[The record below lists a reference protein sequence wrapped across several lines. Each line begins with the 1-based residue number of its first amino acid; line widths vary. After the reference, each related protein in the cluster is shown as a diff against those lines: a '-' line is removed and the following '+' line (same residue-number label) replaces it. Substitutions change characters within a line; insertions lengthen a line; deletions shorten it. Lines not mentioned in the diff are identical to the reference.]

1 MRSKFL
7 ILIFMAHVAKDF
19 SGLMGTLQDLSAKQ
33 IEAHLKL
40 YEGYVKKINEIEEK
54 LMTVDKSLANYSFG
68 EYSEL
73 KRREAVAFNGTYL
86 HEMYFENMIGTST
99 EGSAALKAAIEGSFG
114 SMADWEK
121 DMRASAAS
129 TPGWVLLTFSKI
141 DKKLHHYIMFEHHMN
156 YPVHQVPLMA
166 LDCWEHAFMID
177 YGIVKPDYLN
187 AFLKNLDWKV
197 LSERFAAL

>member
-1 MRSKFL
+1 
-7 ILIFMAHVAKDF
+7 MAHIAQDF
-19 SGLMGTLQDLSAKQ
+19 SGLLGTLAGLSDAQLSA
-33 IEAHLKL
+33 HFKL

-86 HEMYFENMIGTST
+86 HEMYFQNMVGQPT
-99 EGSAALKAAIEGSFG
+99 EASATLKAALEGSFG
-114 SMADWEK
+114 SLENWEK

-129 TPGWVLLTFSKI
+129 TPGWVLLTFNKM

-177 YGIVKPDYLN
+177 YGIDKPTYVG
-187 AFLKNLDWKV
+187 AFLKALDWKV

>member
-1 MRSKFL
+1 
-7 ILIFMAHVAKDF
+7 MAHIAKDF
-19 SGLMGTLQDLSAKQ
+19 SALLGKLPGLSDAQLSA
-33 IEAHLKL
+33 HFKL

-86 HEMYFENMIGTST
+86 HEMYFENMVGTPT
-99 EGSAALKAAIEGSFG
+99 EASAALQAAIEGSFG
-114 SMADWEK
+114 TMADWEK
-121 DMRASAAS
+121 DMRAAAGS
-129 TPGWVLLTFSKI
+129 TPGWVLLTFNKM
-141 DKKLHHYIMFEHHMN
+141 DKKLHHYIMYEHHMN

-177 YGIVKPDYLN
+177 YGIDKANYLN
-187 AFLKNLDWKV
+187 TFVKALDWKV
-197 LSERFAAL
+197 LSERFGAL

>member
-1 MRSKFL
+1 
-7 ILIFMAHVAKDF
+7 MAHSAKDF
-19 SGLMGTLQDLSAKQ
+19 TGLLGKLPGLSDAQLSA
-33 IEAHLKL
+33 HFKL

-86 HEMYFENMIGTST
+86 HEMYFENMVGTPT
-99 EGSAALKAAIEGSFG
+99 EASAALKAAMEGSFG
-114 SMADWEK
+114 SLADWEK
-121 DMRASAAS
+121 DMRASAGS
-129 TPGWVLLTFSKI
+129 TPGWVLLTFNKM
-141 DKKLHHYIMFEHHMN
+141 DKKLHHYIMYEHHMN

-177 YGIVKPDYLN
+177 YGIDKPSYLN
-187 AFLKNLDWKV
+187 TFVKAIDWKV
-197 LSERFAAL
+197 LSERFAQL

>member
-1 MRSKFL
+1 
-7 ILIFMAHVAKDF
+7 MAHTAKDF
-19 SGLMGTLQDLSAKQ
+19 TALLGKLPGLSDAQLSQ
-33 IEAHLKL
+33 HFKL

-86 HEMYFENMIGTST
+86 HELYFENMKGTPT
-99 EGSAALKAAIEGSFG
+99 EASSALKTALEGSFG
-114 SMADWEK
+114 SLENWEK
-121 DMRASAAS
+121 DMRASAGS
-129 TPGWVLLTFSKI
+129 TPGWVLLTFNKV
-141 DKKLHHYIMFEHHMN
+141 DKKLHHYIMYEHHMN

-177 YGIVKPDYLN
+177 YGIDKASYLN
-187 AFLKNLDWKV
+187 SFVKVIDWDKV
-197 LSERFAAL
+197 SERFGAVA

>member
-1 MRSKFL
+1 
-7 ILIFMAHVAKDF
+7 MAHPVKDF
-19 SGLMGTLQDLSAKQ
+19 SSLVGTLQGLSDKQ
-33 IEAHLKL
+33 ISQHLKL

-54 LMTVDKSLANYSFG
+54 LMTIDRSLANYSFG

-86 HEMYFENMIGTST
+86 HEMYFENMKGTPS
-99 EGSAALKAAIEGSFG
+99 EGSDALKTALEGSFG
-114 SMADWEK
+114 SMEDWEK
-121 DMRASAAS
+121 DLRAAAGS
-129 TPGWVLLTFSKI
+129 TPGWVLLTFNKV

-177 YGIVKPDYLN
+177 YGIDKPSYIG
-187 AFLKNLDWKV
+187 AFLKNLNWDSV
-197 LSERFAAL
+197 GERFNRVVQ

>member
-1 MRSKFL
+1 
-7 ILIFMAHVAKDF
+7 MAHIAKDF
-19 SGLMGTLQDLSAKQ
+19 SALLGNLPGLSDPQLSQ
-33 IEAHLKL
+33 HFKL

-86 HEMYFENMIGTST
+86 HELYFENMKGAPT
-99 EGSAALKAAIEGSFG
+99 EASSALKVALEASFG
-114 SMADWEK
+114 SLAEWEK
-121 DMRASAAS
+121 DLRASAGS
-129 TPGWVLLTFSKI
+129 TPGWVLLTFSKV
-141 DKKLHHYIMFEHHMN
+141 DKKLHHYIMYEHHMN

-177 YGIVKPDYLN
+177 YGIDKASYLN
-187 AFLKNLDWKV
+187 SFVKVIDWDKV
-197 LSERFAAL
+197 SERFGAI

>member
-1 MRSKFL
+1 
-7 ILIFMAHVAKDF
+7 MAHTAKDF
-19 SGLMGTLQDLSAKQ
+19 SGLLGTLQGLSDAQ
-33 IEAHLKL
+33 LQAHFTL

-54 LMTVDKSLANYSFG
+54 LMTVDRSLANYSFG

-86 HEMYFENMIGTST
+86 HELYFENMKGMPT
-99 EGSAALKAAIEGSFG
+99 EGSAQLKAALEASFG
-114 SMADWEK
+114 SMENWEK
-121 DMRASAAS
+121 DMRAAAAS
-129 TPGWVLLTFSKI
+129 TPGWVLLTFNKM

-177 YGIVKPDYLN
+177 YGIKKPDYLN
-187 AFLKNLDWKV
+187 AFMKNLNWDV
-197 LSERFAAL
+197 MNERFAALN

>member
-1 MRSKFL
+1 MS
-7 ILIFMAHVAKDF
+7 HTAKDF
-19 SGLMGTLQDLSAKQ
+19 SGLLGTLQGLSDNQLSA
-33 IEAHLKL
+33 HFKL

-86 HEMYFENMIGTST
+86 HEMYFENMKGTPT
-99 EGSAALKAAIEGSFG
+99 EGSDTLKAALEKSFG
-114 SMADWEK
+114 SMEGWEK
-121 DMRASAAS
+121 DMRACAAS
-129 TPGWVLLTFSKI
+129 TPGWVLLTYSQV
-141 DKKLHHYIMFEHHMN
+141 DKMLHHYIMFEHHMN

-177 YGIVKPDYLN
+177 YGINKPDYLN
-187 AFLKNLDWKV
+187 AFVKV
-197 LSERFAAL
+197 LNWDSVNERYLKIVQ

>member
-1 MRSKFL
+1 
-7 ILIFMAHVAKDF
+7 MAHNAKDF
-19 SGLMGTLQDLSAKQ
+19 SGLLGGVTGLSDAQ
-33 IEAHLKL
+33 LTAHFKL

-86 HEMYFENMIGTST
+86 HEMYFENMVGRPT
-99 EGSAALKAAIEGSFG
+99 EGSAALKSAIEGSFG
-114 SMADWEK
+114 SLADWEK
-121 DMRASAAS
+121 DMRAAAAS
-129 TPGWVLLTFSKI
+129 TPGWVLLTFNKM
-141 DKKLHHYIMFEHHMN
+141 DQKLHHYIMYEHHMN

-177 YGIVKPDYLN
+177 YGIDKPTYVSAFLN
-187 AFLKNLDWKV
+187 ALNWDV
-197 LSERFAAL
+197 LNERFGAL

>member
-1 MRSKFL
+1 
-7 ILIFMAHVAKDF
+7 MAHTAKDF
-19 SGLMGTLQDLSAKQ
+19 TALLGALPGLSDPQLA
-33 IEAHLKL
+33 AHFKL

-86 HEMYFENMIGTST
+86 HEMYFENMKGAPT
-99 EGSAALKAAIEGSFG
+99 EASAALKAAVEGSFG

-129 TPGWVLLTFSKI
+129 TPGWVLLTFNKM
-141 DKKLHHYIMFEHHMN
+141 DKKLHHYIMYEHHMN
-156 YPVHQVPLMA
+156 YPIHQVPLMA

-177 YGIVKPDYLN
+177 YGIDKASYLN
-187 AFLKNLDWKV
+187 TFVKAIDWEV
-197 LSERFAAL
+197 LSERFGAI

>member
-1 MRSKFL
+1 
-7 ILIFMAHVAKDF
+7 MAHTAKDF
-19 SGLMGTLQDLSAKQ
+19 SSLLGTLAGLSDAQLSA
-33 IEAHLKL
+33 HFKL

-54 LMTVDKSLANYSFG
+54 LLTVDKSLANYSFG

-86 HEMYFENMIGTST
+86 HEMYFENMNGTPS
-99 EGSAALKAAIEGSFG
+99 EASAALKAAIEGSFG
-114 SMADWEK
+114 TMADWEK
-121 DMRASAAS
+121 DMRAAAGS
-129 TPGWVLLTFSKI
+129 TPGWALLTFNKM

-177 YGIVKPDYLN
+177 YGIDKASYLN
-187 AFLKNLDWKV
+187 TFVKAIDWNV
-197 LSERFAAL
+197 LSERFGAL

>member
-1 MRSKFL
+1 
-7 ILIFMAHVAKDF
+7 MAHTAKDF
-19 SGLMGTLQDLSAKQ
+19 TALLGKLPGLSDAQLSQ
-33 IEAHLKL
+33 HFKL

-86 HEMYFENMIGTST
+86 HELYFENMKGTPT
-99 EGSAALKAAIEGSFG
+99 EASSALKTALEGSFG
-114 SMADWEK
+114 SLENWEK
-121 DMRASAAS
+121 DMRASAGS
-129 TPGWVLLTFSKI
+129 TPGWVLLTFNKV
-141 DKKLHHYIMFEHHMN
+141 DKKLHHYIMYEHHMN

-177 YGIVKPDYLN
+177 YGIDKASYLN
-187 AFLKNLDWKV
+187 SFVKVIDWGKV
-197 LSERFAAL
+197 SERFGAVA

>member
-1 MRSKFL
+1 
-7 ILIFMAHVAKDF
+7 MAHTAKDY
-19 SGLMGTLQDLSAKQ
+19 SGLLGTLAGLSDPQLSA
-33 IEAHLKL
+33 HFKL

-86 HEMYFENMIGTST
+86 HEMYFENMVGQPVEASD
-99 EGSAALKAAIEGSFG
+99 ALKAALEGSFG
-114 SMADWEK
+114 NMAEWEK
-121 DMRASAAS
+121 DMRACAAS
-129 TPGWVLLTFSKI
+129 TPGWVLLTFNKM

-177 YGIVKPDYLN
+177 YGINKPSYLN
-187 AFLKNLDWKV
+187 AFVKNMNWEV
-197 LSERFAAL
+197 MNQMFAAL

>member
-1 MRSKFL
+1 
-7 ILIFMAHVAKDF
+7 MAHTAKDF
-19 SGLMGTLQDLSAKQ
+19 SSLLGKLQGLSDKQ
-33 IEAHLKL
+33 LAAHFEL

-73 KRREAVAFNGTYL
+73 KRREATAFNGTYL
-86 HEMYFENMIGTST
+86 HEMYFENMTGEAT

-114 SMADWEK
+114 SMEVWEK
-121 DMRASAAS
+121 DMRAAASS
-129 TPGWVLLTFSKI
+129 TPGWVLLTFNKM

-156 YPVHQVPLMA
+156 YPIHQVPLMA

-177 YGIVKPDYLN
+177 YGIDKAAYLD
-187 AFLKNLDWKV
+187 AFTKALNWKV

>member
-1 MRSKFL
+1 
-7 ILIFMAHVAKDF
+7 MAHTAKDF
-19 SGLMGTLQDLSAKQ
+19 TALLGKLPGLSDAQLT
-33 IEAHLKL
+33 AHFKL

-86 HEMYFENMIGTST
+86 HEMYFENMSGAPT
-99 EGSAALKAAIEGSFG
+99 EASAALKAAIEGSFG
-114 SMADWEK
+114 TMADWEK
-121 DMRASAAS
+121 DMRAAAGS
-129 TPGWVLLTFSKI
+129 TPGWVLLTFNKM
-141 DKKLHHYIMFEHHMN
+141 DKKLHHYIMYEHHMN

-177 YGIVKPDYLN
+177 YGIDKASYLN
-187 AFLKNLDWKV
+187 TFVKAIDWKV
-197 LSERFAAL
+197 LSERFGAL

>member
-1 MRSKFL
+1 
-7 ILIFMAHVAKDF
+7 MAHTAKDF
-19 SGLMGTLQDLSAKQ
+19 SSLLGKLQGLSDKQ
-33 IEAHLKL
+33 LAAHFKL

-73 KRREAVAFNGTYL
+73 KRREATAFNGTYL
-86 HEMYFENMIGTST
+86 HEMYFENMTGEAT

-114 SMADWEK
+114 SMEVWEK
-121 DMRASAAS
+121 DMRAAASS
-129 TPGWVLLTFSKI
+129 TPGWVLLTFNKM

-156 YPVHQVPLMA
+156 YPIHQVPLMA

-177 YGIVKPDYLN
+177 YGIDKAAYLD
-187 AFLKNLDWKV
+187 AFTKALNWKV

>member
-1 MRSKFL
+1 
-7 ILIFMAHVAKDF
+7 MAHSAKDF
-19 SGLMGTLQDLSAKQ
+19 TGLLGKLPGLSDAQLSA
-33 IEAHLKL
+33 HFKL

-86 HEMYFENMIGTST
+86 HEMYFENMVGTPT
-99 EGSAALKAAIEGSFG
+99 EASAALKAAIEGSFG
-114 SMADWEK
+114 SLADWEK

-129 TPGWVLLTFSKI
+129 TPGWVLLTFNKM
-141 DKKLHHYIMFEHHMN
+141 DKKLHHYIMYEHHMN

-177 YGIVKPDYLN
+177 YGIDKASYLN
-187 AFLKNLDWKV
+187 TFVKAIDWKV
-197 LSERFAAL
+197 LSERFAQL

>member
-1 MRSKFL
+1 
-7 ILIFMAHVAKDF
+7 MAHIAKDF
-19 SGLMGTLQDLSAKQ
+19 NPLLGTLPGFSDAQLSQ
-33 IEAHLKL
+33 HFKL

-86 HEMYFENMIGTST
+86 HELYFENMKGTPT
-99 EGSAALKAAIEGSFG
+99 EANAALKAAIEGSFG
-114 SMADWEK
+114 SLADWEK
-121 DMRASAAS
+121 DMRAAASS
-129 TPGWVLLTFSKI
+129 TPGWVLLTFNKM

-156 YPVHQVPLMA
+156 YPIHQVPLMA

-177 YGIVKPDYLN
+177 YGIAKADYLN
-187 AFLKNLDWKV
+187 TFVKNLNWDAV
-197 LSERFAAL
+197 NERFGAL

>member
-1 MRSKFL
+1 
-7 ILIFMAHVAKDF
+7 MAHTAKDF
-19 SGLMGTLQDLSAKQ
+19 SSLLGTLAGLSDAQLSA
-33 IEAHLKL
+33 HFKL

-54 LMTVDKSLANYSFG
+54 LLTVDKSLANYSFG

-86 HEMYFENMIGTST
+86 HEMYFENMNGTPS
-99 EGSAALKAAIEGSFG
+99 EASAALKAAIEGSFG
-114 SMADWEK
+114 TMADWEK
-121 DMRASAAS
+121 DMRAAAGS
-129 TPGWVLLTFSKI
+129 TPGWVLLTFNKM

-177 YGIVKPDYLN
+177 YGIDKASYLN
-187 AFLKNLDWKV
+187 TFVKAIDWNV
-197 LSERFAAL
+197 LSERFGAL